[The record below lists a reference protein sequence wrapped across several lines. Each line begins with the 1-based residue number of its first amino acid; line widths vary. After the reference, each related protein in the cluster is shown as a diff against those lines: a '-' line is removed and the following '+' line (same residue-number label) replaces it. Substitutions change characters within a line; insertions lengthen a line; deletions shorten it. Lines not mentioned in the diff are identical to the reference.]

1 MKFLKTIA
9 VEELR
14 KILISIPEASFEEKI
29 VNIDQS
35 FNRVLARD
43 VKSKIDVPHFR
54 KSSMDGYAVVSE
66 DTFGAEEDN
75 LISLELIETINA
87 GDVPKKALN
96 RRQCSYVSTGSPIP
110 DNSNGVVM
118 VEFSE
123 IQGNKVLISNAIT
136 PGLNIV
142 NIGQDIK
149 KNDIIVK
156 RDSLIDLATMGIFA
170 SCGINQIS
178 VYRKPNVSLISTGNE
193 IVPPS
198 VDKLEIGKIYDVNST
213 VLKKAIELTGAKV
226 IFLGIVKDNFTELK
240 NKIDEALDISDVVI
254 LSGGTSKGE
263 GDLGPSV
270 LEKYDNI
277 EILVHGVRIKPGK
290 PIIFAKMKNKTIF
303 ILPGFPT
310 SALSCYYV
318 FIEDFLRK
326 LSRYPPKEK
335 NAKEF
340 EVGERIYGTVGRH
353 EFKTIQIREVE
364 GIKKIFPIKTGSEAI
379 STMFYA
385 DGYIEIDE
393 LESIIEKGDKRK
405 VFFFDNF

>member
-14 KILISIPEASFEEKI
+14 KILNSIPEASIGEEI

-35 FNRVLARD
+35 FNRVLSRD
-43 VKSKIDVPHFR
+43 VKSRIDVPHFR
-54 KSSMDGYAVVSE
+54 KSSMDGYAVVAE

-75 LISLELIETINA
+75 FISLELIETINA

-96 RRQCSYVSTGSPIP
+96 RKQCSYVSTGAPIP
-110 DNSNGVVM
+110 DNANGVVM

-123 IQGNKVLISNAIT
+123 VQGNKVFISNAIT

-170 SCGINQIS
+170 SCGINQIP

-213 VLKKAIELTGAKV
+213 VLKKAIELTGANV
-226 IFLGIVKDNFTELK
+226 TFLGIIKDNFTELK
-240 NKIDEALDISDVVI
+240 KKIDEALEISDVVI

-270 LEKYDNI
+270 LEKYDNM

-290 PIIFAKMKNKTIF
+290 PLIFAKIKKKIIF
-303 ILPGFPT
+303 ILPGFPA

-318 FIEDFLRK
+318 FIEDYLRK

-335 NAKEF
+335 NSKEF

>member
-1 MKFLKTIA
+1 
-9 VEELR
+9 
-14 KILISIPEASFEEKI
+14 
-29 VNIDQS
+29 
-35 FNRVLARD
+35 
-43 VKSKIDVPHFR
+43 
-54 KSSMDGYAVVSE
+54 MDGYAVVAE

-75 LISLELIETINA
+75 IISLELIETINA

-96 RRQCSYVSTGSPIP
+96 RKQCSYVSTGAPIP
-110 DNSNGVVM
+110 DKADGVVM

-123 IQGNKVLISNAIT
+123 VKENKVFISKAIT
-136 PGLNIV
+136 PGSNIV

-156 RDSLIDLATMGIFA
+156 KDAIIDLATMGIFA
-170 SCGINQIS
+170 SCGISQIQ
-178 VYRKPNVSLISTGNE
+178 VNRKPNVCLISTGNE
-193 IVPPS
+193 IVSPS
-198 VDKLEIGKIYDVNST
+198 VDNLEIGKIYDVNST
-213 VLKKAIELTGAKV
+213 ILKKAIELTGANV
-226 IFLGIVKDNFTELK
+226 IFLGIVKDNFTDLK
-240 NKIDEALDISDVVI
+240 NKIDEALEIGDVVI

-263 GDLGPSV
+263 GDLGPNV
-270 LEKYDNI
+270 LEKYDSI
-277 EILVHGVRIKPGK
+277 DTLVHGVRIKPGK

-335 NAKEF
+335 SSKEF

-353 EFKTIQIREVE
+353 QFKTIQIREIE
-364 GIKKIFPIKTGSEAI
+364 GIKKIFPIKTGTEAI

-405 VFFFDNF
+405 VYFF

>member
-9 VEELR
+9 VDELR
-14 KILISIPEASFEEKI
+14 KILISIPETSFGEEI
-29 VNIDQS
+29 IDIDQS
-35 FNRVLARD
+35 FNRVLSRD

-54 KSSMDGYAVVSE
+54 KSTMDGYAVVAE

-75 LISLELIETINA
+75 IISLELIETINA

-96 RRQCSYVSTGSPIP
+96 RKQCSYVSTGAPIP
-110 DNSNGVVM
+110 DNANGVVM

-123 IQGNKVLISNAIT
+123 VKENKVFISKAIT
-136 PGLNIV
+136 PGSNIV

-156 RDSLIDLATMGIFA
+156 KDAIIDLATMGIFA
-170 SCGINQIS
+170 SCGISQIQ
-178 VYRKPNVSLISTGNE
+178 VNRKPNVCLISTGNE
-193 IVPPS
+193 IVSPS
-198 VDKLEIGKIYDVNST
+198 VDNLEIGKIYDVNST
-213 VLKKAIELTGAKV
+213 ILKKAIELTGANV
-226 IFLGIVKDNFTELK
+226 IFLGIVKDNFTDLK
-240 NKIDEALDISDVVI
+240 NKIDEALEIGDVVI

-263 GDLGPSV
+263 GDLGPNV
-270 LEKYDNI
+270 LEKYDSI
-277 EILVHGVRIKPGK
+277 DTLVHGVRIKPGK

-335 NAKEF
+335 SSKEF

-353 EFKTIQIREVE
+353 QFKTILIREIE
-364 GIKKIFPIKTGSEAI
+364 GIKKIFPIKTGTEAI
-379 STMFYA
+379 ITMFYA

-405 VFFFDNF
+405 VYFF